1 MGGSDWLYWRNWSCL
16 CTWACCTGNGYCPGS
31 FCHDVLGWLDVRTA
45 MSWGLIVIRVVVDC
59 GGSHSWRWWFYPMI
73 RLDEAWRSCALLK
86 LSFSANMDAKCW
98 LYRCD
103 AIMISFIITIIA
115 QNPGRLTSQ
124 TSLCSPWLSRDSK
137 KKGLRLGNY
146 FLWQI
151 F

>member
-1 MGGSDWLYWRNWSCL
+1 MGGSDWLHWRNWSCL
-16 CTWACCTGNGYCPGS
+16 CTWACCKGNGYRPGS
-31 FCHDVLGWLDVRTA
+31 YCHDVLGWVDLSAT
-45 MSWGLIVIRVVVDC
+45 MSWGLMAIRVMVDC
-59 GGSHSWRWWFYPMI
+59 GLIADVDDFIRFSGWTKHGEAARSWSWASAQIWLQSADHTGVVPLWFPSYHNN
-73 RLDEAWRSCALLK
+73 C
-86 LSFSANMDAKCW
+86 N
-98 LYRCD
+98 
-103 AIMISFIITIIA
+103 